1 MTESADFITVD
12 VYDRPPR
19 GRWMWS
25 RSVKEALRQTI
36 PGLRSVTVNHS
47 NHWTHTF
54 SPASFI
60 WPGRALIAAW
70 DSPESAL
77 AAFRG
82 PLATAVRSPRRYSL
96 DGEVVRVRVEEPG
109 DDWYGWNPSAEGSK
123 PISSD
128 EPLVVI
134 VHGILKPQHLPRFYL
149 NNLHAASRAAFH
161 PGHRGSVDVSSRL
174 PFEHTSVSLWSTA
187 KLARDYAYAPGG
199 HKNAM
204 DHARTGHTH
213 RVGVYLQVR
222 PLASSGALGLDS
234 AAFPNL
240 PPAARE

>member
-1 MTESADFITVD
+1 MADYLTID

-19 GRWMWS
+19 GSRRWS
-25 RSVKEALRQTI
+25 RGVKGALQHSI

-47 NHWTHTF
+47 NHLTH
-54 SPASFI
+54 SMGLGSVI
-60 WPGRALIAAW
+60 RPGRALIAAW

-82 PLATAVRSPRRYSL
+82 PLACAVKSPRRYSL
-96 DGEVVRVRVEEPG
+96 DGEIVRVRRERP
-109 DDWYGWNPSAEGSK
+109 DNDWYGWNPSDEGST

-128 EPLVVI
+128 EPVVVI
-134 VHGILKPQHLPRFYL
+134 VHGILKPRHLAGFVK

-161 PGHRGSVDVSSRL
+161 PGHRGSVDISSRL

-199 HKNAM
+199 HKHAM
-204 DHARTGHTH
+204 DHARAIDTH

-222 PLASSGALGLDS
+222 PLASTGSLGLGS
-234 AAFPNL
+234 VAFPDL
-240 PPAARE
+240 PPASRT

>member
-1 MTESADFITVD
+1 MADYLTID
-12 VYDRPPR
+12 IYDSPPR
-19 GRWMWS
+19 GSWLWS
-25 RSVKEALRQTI
+25 KAAKDALQQNI
-36 PGLRSVTVNHS
+36 PGLRAVSVNHA
-47 NHWTHTF
+47 NHMTHSL
-54 SPASFI
+54 SPTTLIRS
-60 WPGRALIAAW
+60 GRALIAAW

-82 PLATAVRSPRRYSL
+82 PLARAVTSPQRYSL
-96 DGEVVRVRVEEPG
+96 DGEIVRVRRERPHN
-109 DDWYGWNPSAEGSK
+109 DWHGWQPSDEGAT

-134 VHGILKPQHLPRFYL
+134 VHGILKRRHLPGFVK

-161 PGHRGSVDVSSRL
+161 PGHRGSVDISSRL

-199 HKNAM
+199 HKHAM
-204 DHARTGHTH
+204 DHARAVDTH

-222 PLASSGALGLDS
+222 PLASSGSLGLDS
-234 AAFPNL
+234 PPFPDL
-240 PPAARE
+240 PPASRT

>member
-1 MTESADFITVD
+1 MADYLTVD
-12 VYDRPPR
+12 VYDRPPGGSRRWTR
-19 GRWMWS
+19 G
-25 RSVKEALRQTI
+25 VTAALQQGI
-36 PGLRSVTVNHS
+36 PGLRSVTINHS
-47 NHWTHTF
+47 NHLTH
-54 SPASFI
+54 SLDPRSLVR
-60 WPGRALIAAW
+60 PGRALVAAW

-82 PLATAVRSPRRYSL
+82 PLAGAVTSPRRYSL
-96 DGEVVRVRVEEPG
+96 DGEIVRVRTEKPG
-109 DDWYGWNPSAEGSK
+109 DDWYGWNPSADGST
-123 PISSD
+123 PISSG

-134 VHGILKPQHLPRFYL
+134 VHGILKPQHLAGFL
-149 NNLHAASRAAFH
+149 KNNVHAASRAAFH

-199 HKNAM
+199 HSHAM
-204 DHARTGHTH
+204 NHARAVDTH

-234 AAFPNL
+234 AAFPDL
-240 PPAARE
+240 PPAART

>member
-1 MTESADFITVD
+1 MADYLTID
-12 VYDRPPR
+12 VYDSPPR
-19 GRWMWS
+19 GRRLWS
-25 RSVKEALRQTI
+25 RSVKNSLQLHI

-47 NHWTHTF
+47 NHMTHSLAPT
-54 SPASFI
+54 SLIRS
-60 WPGRALIAAW
+60 GRAVIAAW

-82 PLATAVRSPRRYSL
+82 PLAEAVNSPRRYSL
-96 DGEVVRVRVEEPG
+96 DGEIVRVRRERP
-109 DDWYGWNPSAEGSK
+109 DNDWYGWNPSDEGST

-134 VHGILKPQHLPRFYL
+134 VHGILRPRHLPGFVK
-149 NNLHAASRAAFH
+149 NNLRAAARAAFH
-161 PGHRGSVDVSSRL
+161 PGHRGSVDISSRL

-199 HKNAM
+199 HKHAM
-204 DHARTGHTH
+204 DHARAVDTH

-222 PLASSGALGLDS
+222 PLASSGSLGVDS
-234 AAFPNL
+234 PAFPDL
-240 PPAARE
+240 PPAART